1 MRLPI
6 WLTALLLILAVSAV
20 GLATTASA
28 AGPQATAAKKKG
40 CKKGYVKKKTAKG
53 TKCVKKKAAP
63 KKVSGNAKLPADG
76 QYTLAGADVYIS
88 GKQTSVL
95 VRASIPKAEMQCASG
110 TPSRSNGLVSI
121 TLPLA
126 ANGAFS
132 GSSDS
137 SGSPVDAAGQ
147 FTSATQLKV
156 TITARDVQGGNTAAD
171 LCSGTKT
178 LSGVLTKK

>member
-1 MRLPI
+1 MRLTT
-6 WLTALLLILAVSAV
+6 WLTALVLILAVSAT

-28 AGPQATAAKKKG
+28 DGPQTTAAKKKG

-53 TKCVKKKAAP
+53 SKCVKKKAAP

-76 QYTLAGADVYIS
+76 QYTLADADVYVS
-88 GKQTSVL
+88 GKQKTVL
-95 VRASIPKAEMQCASG
+95 IRASIPKAEMQCASG
-110 TPSRSNGLVSI
+110 TPSRSNGFVSI

-132 GSSDS
+132 GTSDS
-137 SGSPVDAAGQ
+137 GGSPVDAAGQ
-147 FTSATQLKV
+147 FTSAAQLEV

-171 LCSGTKT
+171 LCNGTKT
-178 LSGVLTKK
+178 LSGALKKK